1 MKKLLTFGAWIV
13 GITLAVGAI
22 VFVARK
28 QHTARDKA
36 ETARQKD
43 CSALA
48 ITFEQKY
55 YCAKDTQ
62 SRHDYLPW
70 WYVLVAWPEG
80 ITAWAIIATGLV
92 IAWQSTETRKSAQA
106 AFLNT
111 QALIT
116 SERPWLVAYFVRTE
130 ETTVPDDGIA
140 TFQWEVKNV
149 GRTPAVVKEWAAR
162 VVFNIDTEPLPDHPD
177 YGDPDWLFSERIL
190 VPGGTLRFQAYCY
203 EWKDGK
209 YRRLCQPDGS
219 QAVDLLVG
227 FGYVKYRDTFNGVKE
242 YISGFCDTSTI
253 GGKLL
258 FGNWSQWT
266 DSPAGYA
273 KST

>member
-1 MKKLLTFGAWIV
+1 MLKWLCGFAI
-13 GITLAVGAI
+13 IASAI
-22 VFVARK
+22 VSVAYE
-28 QHTARDKA
+28 QHHAREKYEA
-36 ETARQKD
+36 KREEA
-43 CSALA
+43 CIALA

-55 YCAKDTQ
+55 SCAKEAQ
-62 SRHDYLPW
+62 SRKDYTPW
-70 WYVLVAWPEG
+70 WNVLVAWPEG
-80 ITAWAIIATGLV
+80 ITTWAIIATGFA
-92 IAWQSTETRKSAQA
+92 IAWQSSETRKSAQA

-116 SERPWLVAYFVRTE
+116 SERPWLVAYFIRTE

-140 TFQWEVKNV
+140 TFEWEVKNV
-149 GRTPAVVKEWAAR
+149 GRTPAAVKEFAAR

-190 VPGGTLRFQAYCY
+190 VPGGTLRFQAYWY

-227 FGYVKYRDTFNGVKE
+227 FGYVKYRDTFDGVRE

-266 DSPAGYA
+266 DAPAGYA